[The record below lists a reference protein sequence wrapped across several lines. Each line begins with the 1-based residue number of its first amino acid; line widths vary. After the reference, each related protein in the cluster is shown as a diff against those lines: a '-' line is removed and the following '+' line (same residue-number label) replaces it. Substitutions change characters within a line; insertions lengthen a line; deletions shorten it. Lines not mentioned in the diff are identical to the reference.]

1 MDWAELT
8 NLISSIGF
16 PAVVCI
22 LLLKNNQ
29 EQANVIRD
37 NTKVMQ
43 SLADK
48 IDSEGQDS
56 ASGEGQTVDLD

>member
-1 MDWAELT
+1 MDWAQLT
-8 NLISSIGF
+8 SLISNIGV
-16 PAVVCI
+16 PTVVCI

-48 IDSEGQDS
+48 IDCILHKG
-56 ASGEGQTVDLD
+56 GE

>member
-1 MDWAELT
+1 MDWAQLT

-29 EQANVIRD
+29 EQANVIRE

-48 IDSEGQDS
+48 IESILHKG
-56 ASGEGQTVDLD
+56 GE

>member
-1 MDWAELT
+1 MDINEIV

-29 EQANVIRD
+29 AQSDVIRE
-37 NTKVMQ
+37 NTRVIQ
-43 SLADK
+43 ALADR
-48 IDSEGQDS
+48 IDSILYKG
-56 ASGEGQTVDLD
+56 GE

>member
-1 MDWAELT
+1 MDWGELT
-8 NLISSIGF
+8 SLISSIGF

-48 IDSEGQDS
+48 IDSILRKG
-56 ASGEGQTVDLD
+56 GE

>member
-1 MDWAELT
+1 MDINEIV

-29 EQANVIRD
+29 DQSDVIRE
-37 NTKVMQ
+37 NTRVIQ
-43 SLADK
+43 ALSDR
-48 IDSEGQDS
+48 IDSIIHKG
-56 ASGEGQTVDLD
+56 GE

>member
-1 MDWAELT
+1 VDWGELT

-48 IDSEGQDS
+48 IDSILRKG
-56 ASGEGQTVDLD
+56 GE

>member
-8 NLISSIGF
+8 TLISSVGF

-48 IDSEGQDS
+48 IDSILRKG
-56 ASGEGQTVDLD
+56 GE

>member
-1 MDWAELT
+1 MGWAEFT
-8 NLISSIGF
+8 NLISNIGF

-48 IDSEGQDS
+48 IDSILHKG
-56 ASGEGQTVDLD
+56 GE

>member
-1 MDWAELT
+1 MDWSQLT
-8 NLISSIGF
+8 SLISSIGF

-48 IDSEGQDS
+48 IDCILYKG
-56 ASGEGQTVDLD
+56 GE

>member
-8 NLISSIGF
+8 NLISGIGF

-48 IDSEGQDS
+48 IESILHKG
-56 ASGEGQTVDLD
+56 GE

>member
-1 MDWAELT
+1 MDWAQLT
-8 NLISSIGF
+8 NLISNIGF

-29 EQANVIRD
+29 EQANVIRE
-37 NTKVMQ
+37 NTKVIQ

-48 IDSEGQDS
+48 IDTILRKG
-56 ASGEGQTVDLD
+56 GE

>member
-1 MDWAELT
+1 MDWGELN

-43 SLADK
+43 FLADK
-48 IDSEGQDS
+48 IDSILRKG
-56 ASGEGQTVDLD
+56 GE

>member
-1 MDWAELT
+1 MDWTQLT

-48 IDSEGQDS
+48 IDSILYKG
-56 ASGEGQTVDLD
+56 GE

>member
-29 EQANVIRD
+29 EQATVIRD
-37 NTKVMQ
+37 KPKVMQ
-43 SLADK
+43 SLDDK
-48 IDSEGQDS
+48 SDSILHKGGD
-56 ASGEGQTVDLD
+56 

>member
-1 MDWAELT
+1 MDWAQLT

-48 IDSEGQDS
+48 IDSILRKG
-56 ASGEGQTVDLD
+56 GE